1 MVYHVEGTVD
11 GKQRPIICFHHFL
24 RSLINNMEIILRMWK
39 EKEEREGFHF
49 GLEELRTA
57 KQPYPV

>member
-24 RSLINNMEIILRMWK
+24 RSLINNMERMWK
-39 EKEEREGFHF
+39 EKEEGKVFHF